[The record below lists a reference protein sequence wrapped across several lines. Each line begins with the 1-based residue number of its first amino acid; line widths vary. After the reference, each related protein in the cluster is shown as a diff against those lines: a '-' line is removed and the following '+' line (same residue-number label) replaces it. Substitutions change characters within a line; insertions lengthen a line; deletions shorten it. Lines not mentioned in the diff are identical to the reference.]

1 MPTNGLLE
9 TFSLVI
15 RSLAPLG
22 LAYLHL
28 TEPRVSGMCL
38 ASLIFYVLNPCARA
52 HSTSVGQLQA
62 RADSGFGVSE
72 SLNWA
77 AALWFGRSGSETEI
91 ASQLG
96 VSSLPAVAGSP
107 GASHSS
113 LHLQL
118 CLPGASSRL

>member
-1 MPTNGLLE
+1 MPTNDLLE

-28 TEPRVSGMCL
+28 TEPRVSGTYS
-38 ASLIFYVLNPCARA
+38 ASLMFSVLDHALTLTA
-52 HSTSVGQLQA
+52 VLVGQLQA

-96 VSSLPAVAGSP
+96 VSFLPAVTGSP
-107 GASHSS
+107 GASHS
-113 LHLQL
+113 LPYLQL
-118 CLPGASSRL
+118 CLTGASRL